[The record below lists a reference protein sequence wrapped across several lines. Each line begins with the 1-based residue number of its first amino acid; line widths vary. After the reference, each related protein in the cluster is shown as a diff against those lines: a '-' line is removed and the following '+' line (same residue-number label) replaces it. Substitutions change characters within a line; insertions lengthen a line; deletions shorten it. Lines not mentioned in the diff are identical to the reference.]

1 MSRRS
6 VVTGV
11 LLVLSLLGLSAAPVS
26 AAPVQAGVRGAPAGT
41 QALLDCPGYETSTYQ
56 PGLTLVPRQVTLSA
70 SGAIGPC
77 AGLPLGHT
85 TGTVTFTGSGL
96 LSCVWEEA
104 QGGGRIDWT
113 NPEGTSS
120 TFTFT
125 TAISLRPGG
134 LSVIVLS
141 GEIGSGDFTGSTI
154 VVEFILA
161 PGPAQTLECLTP
173 QGLTT
178 VSGPLNLQI
187 IRPAL
192 AKA

>member
-1 MSRRS
+1 MKRRS
-6 VVTGV
+6 LFAGV
-11 LLVLSLLGLSAAPVS
+11 LLTLSLLGFPAAPVS
-26 AAPVQAGVRGAPAGT
+26 ASPAQGTARATAGSA

-56 PGLTLVPRQVTLSA
+56 PGLTLVPRQVALSA

-77 AGLPLGHT
+77 VGLPLGHT
-85 TGTVTFTGSGL
+85 TGTVTFTGNGL

-113 NPEGTSS
+113 NPGNSS
-120 TFTFT
+120 SSFTFT

-141 GEIGSGDFTGSTI
+141 GPIGSGDFQGSTI

-161 PGPAQTLECLTP
+161 PGPAQVLDCLTP
-173 QGLTT
+173 EGLTT

-187 IRPAL
+187 L
-192 AKA
+192 